1 MDGEEIKIVDKEDE
15 KKYRDIILSSKNSDF
30 QITSISNDVSLLD
43 NFDEVIVIGDGVRGI
58 ARNPI
63 STTDANRTIKTKE
76 IYDYSILDQRQAD
89 LKAIQYLDVFNTA
102 NTSIEIEVADNVPFL
117 KPGHIIELEFE
128 EQNIPRGDYLVIE
141 TEKEFG
147 RPTKFILSEYSKDL
161 AGTFSLLMG
170 EIRNLQGFTKQKVYT
185 STTIPR
191 IKRDKVNIKFVK
203 STATLT
209 SGITTTST
217 IGFGYTI
224 GFNSEVG
231 V

>member
-1 MDGEEIKIVDKEDE
+1 M
-15 KKYRDIILSSKNSDF
+15 
-30 QITSISNDVSLLD
+30 
-43 NFDEVIVIGDGVRGI
+43 
-58 ARNPI
+58 
-63 STTDANRTIKTKE
+63 
-76 IYDYSILDQRQAD
+76 
-89 LKAIQYLDVFNTA
+89 
-102 NTSIEIEVADNVPFL
+102 
-117 KPGHIIELEFE
+117 
-128 EQNIPRGDYLVIE
+128 VIE

-161 AGTFSLLMG
+161 AGTFSLLLG

-191 IKRDKVNIKFVK
+191 IKSDKVNIKFVK

-224 GFNSEVG
+224 GFDSEVG